1 MDGLSVIQQSLC
13 LCQSYLVLSVHY
25 HSLFF
30 LIRVKTNIGESG
42 QHLRLCV
49 FPCRASLQVGIHKV
63 CVLSA
68 WEQNTQSQLL
78 RELIA
83 RITRAFATTY
93 VLLSEGSLE
102 REPLPALLAVPALL
116 SLRRARLDTSETRHS
131 TCLHRWMWRMS
142 MSFRKAYC
150 LHKHIVCTSTL

>member
-1 MDGLSVIQQSLC
+1 M
-13 LCQSYLVLSVHY
+13 
-25 HSLFF
+25 
-30 LIRVKTNIGESG
+30 KTNIGESG

-49 FPCRASLQVGIHKV
+49 FPCCASLQVGIHTV

-93 VLLSEGSLE
+93 ALHSEGSLE
-102 REPLPALLAVPALL
+102 REPSPAFLAVPALL
-116 SLRRARLDTSETRHS
+116 SLRQS
-131 TCLHRWMWRMS
+131 TPH
-142 MSFRKAYC
+142 
-150 LHKHIVCTSTL
+150 VSTGGCGGCR